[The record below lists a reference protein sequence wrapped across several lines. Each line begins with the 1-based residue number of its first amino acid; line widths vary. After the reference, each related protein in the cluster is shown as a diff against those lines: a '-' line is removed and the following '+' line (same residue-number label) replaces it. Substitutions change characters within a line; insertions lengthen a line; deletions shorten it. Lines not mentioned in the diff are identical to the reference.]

1 LVGVVAGVA
10 PAVQA
15 SRPDLTEAM
24 REGGPHAS
32 GSRRKARAR
41 SALVVV
47 EVALA
52 LSLVVAAGLLMRSLA
67 RVLGAPLG
75 FDPANVLTVDLSF
88 PGGRTHGLKGFSNL
102 NARLVEQVSAI
113 PGVESAATV
122 NAVPLTN
129 AQWDFGFYVEGRE
142 RPAPGT
148 EPDTRVEWISPSYFR
163 TLRIPLLEGRE
174 FASTDTYSSPKVLLV
189 NQAFA
194 RRYFKGETAVGQH
207 LRMLYGFEDEGQ
219 FSWEIVGVVGDV
231 RAQGLDKE
239 PPPEV
244 YVSQTQQGFRAMNL
258 LVRARAD
265 AGSVARSV
273 RAIVQGLDP
282 AQAIGRVQPMEQVVT
297 LSVGSRRFQ
306 ALLCTAFGALAL
318 LLSALGL
325 YGVIAWSVAQRTQEI
340 GIRMALGA
348 QRATVLRMILLEGLK
363 LAAAGL
369 GIGLCGALLA
379 TRLLQ
384 SQLYGVSASDPLTYA
399 GVAALIALVAAAAS
413 LLPARRAASIAPID
427 ALKSE

>member
-194 RRYFKGETAVGQH
+194 RRYFKGGTAVGQH